1 MSLLT
6 INENTSVSSTPPP
19 PPPPP
24 PPSLA
29 SSSSSSLT
37 ANKSNELLSKT
48 SMNYSLL
55 NSKLNRKG
63 FNQDDYTEQDEQIDN
78 YNEEEFINNENN
90 GEVNSDDDDNNNNNN
105 NDYYDVNKSKRICSE
120 TSFNTNNYENNK
132 KINYFNKKQQ
142 ILMNKNNEN
151 MNKIASNNIN
161 NDDDLIVKTK
171 LNGSFAEK
179 GFRKLLLSKN
189 LNDIE
194 QSSQTPQ
201 TNKSIIT
208 STPNTVTYDNIS
220 NGESNDDIEYSEDE
234 TNNQNNEIYS
244 NCTKVNSYK
253 TKNFNL
259 FNFF

>member
-19 PPPPP
+19 PP
-24 PPSLA
+24 SLA
-29 SSSSSSLT
+29 LSSSSLI
-37 ANKSNELLSKT
+37 ANKSNELFSKT

-63 FNQDDYTEQDEQIDN
+63 FSQDDYTEPDEQIDN

-90 GEVNSDDDDNNNNNN
+90 GDVNSDDDNNNNNN
-105 NDYYDVNKSKRICSE
+105 DDDDYYDVNKSKRICSE

-142 ILMNKNNEN
+142 ILMSKNNEN
-151 MNKIASNNIN
+151 MNKIASNNNNNN
-161 NDDDLIVKTK
+161 NDDDLIIKTK

-194 QSSQTPQ
+194 QSSQTQ
-201 TNKSIIT
+201 TNKIIT